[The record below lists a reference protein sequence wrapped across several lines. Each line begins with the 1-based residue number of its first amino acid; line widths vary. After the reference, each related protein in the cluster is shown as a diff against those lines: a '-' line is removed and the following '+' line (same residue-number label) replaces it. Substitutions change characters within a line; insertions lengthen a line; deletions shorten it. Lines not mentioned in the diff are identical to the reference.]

1 MWHCI
6 HWTPVGGTQWSSC
19 DPVLCF
25 VTVARIVE
33 TWRVKTCVKIEYK
46 QHEDI
51 NLVMWKCSGLTRV
64 RMRIFLS
71 VFMNDWWQWW
81 PTPPPRLS
89 SSLQRCEKL

>member
-51 NLVMWKCSGLTRV
+51 NVEMF
-64 RMRIFLS
+64 RIDSCPHENIS
-71 VFMNDWWQWW
+71 VSFH
-81 PTPPPRLS
+81 
-89 SSLQRCEKL
+89 E